1 LLACGESEQA
11 TAALTQALGEES
23 RWRSPPADADS
34 DAWTAAYL
42 LSRVSQEQYVAH
54 FSQTPNSSFP
64 WFYVGQRMEIQGK
77 PGAAALAYEKA
88 VGLGTHH
95 TRHWAAYRLQSL
107 GQPIHVPASRPASPA
122 K

>member
-1 LLACGESEQA
+1 
-11 TAALTQALGEES
+11 
-23 RWRSPPADADS
+23 
-34 DAWTAAYL
+34 
-42 LSRVSQEQYVAH
+42 
-54 FSQTPNSSFP
+54 
-64 WFYVGQRMEIQGK
+64 MEIQGK